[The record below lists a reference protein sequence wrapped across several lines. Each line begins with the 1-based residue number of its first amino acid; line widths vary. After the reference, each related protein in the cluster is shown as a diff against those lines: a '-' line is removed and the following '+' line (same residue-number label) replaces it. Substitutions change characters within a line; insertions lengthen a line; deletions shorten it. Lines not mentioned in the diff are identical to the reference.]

1 MALGRNEAGKAGQEG
16 VTRAQVETLATAP
29 GQIVVD
35 SVLQAWAPAHDSLP
49 GQGNATPVRFGV
61 SSLA

>member
-1 MALGRNEAGKAGQEG
+1 MAFGCDEAGKARQEG
-16 VTRAQVETLATAP
+16 VTRAQMETLETAL

-35 SVLQAWAPAHDSLP
+35 SVLQALAPTHDSLP